1 MTADPGT
8 PLDSVRATLRGYP
21 PALLQEFEAAS
32 VHVERRLAGDA
43 LRTWAEQGLDV
54 ARESLR
60 SWEAAAD
67 YYRASPAVLD
77 EIGFPRFTEWGRI
90 GADLAAESPALGGA
104 YFRGSPRALEHLS
117 IAQAGDWSAQGRGL
131 YKGTWKSSSL
141 AAQYFE
147 VSPDLLP
154 LLPLGQL
161 RLLVELVDALS
172 GHSYE
177 LASSCLAM
185 APRMLADLVRADRAP
200 FLEFGIVVAGTA
212 WADARVYFERG
223 PGLLERLAAPQRA
236 RYLTLASRVALR
248 VGRHG
253 HPYFLEAAQALA
265 AVQPEAHQD
274 LIDLAEELVED
285 SAPGAME
292 FLKSSPAV
300 LERLYPEDLP
310 RWQAAGRAILHASED
325 GGVAF
330 FRLESAKAE
339 EVIDTLTSRL
349 ELTRIGELLRLYCK
363 ALTGADVAVHPAET
377 LTEKGVGWVSES
389 SPTTEGS
396 AIYLPARVEQYDT
409 KAENF
414 AVYKV
419 YATHQAARLEFG
431 SFRFEFDRPS
441 ALFQD
446 QRAARAG
453 RPAGKALTD
462 MERFFDLFEDRRLA
476 HDLFTILEDTRIDAA
491 VKREYAGIRRAF
503 NRLQQDAADR
513 RPDVEQMPARQ
524 AMVENLLR
532 ASLDEAAAL
541 RWPPALARLIAE
553 PLRILQR
560 VRVEGAS
567 VEDAA
572 EGVIRLYDWL
582 ARIPNVELEELAWND
597 ADAPD
602 DADLEGDTIPLPA
615 GSAGPEESFA
625 PSLPAGEPQPYE
637 SPAPVEFRGEFKPE
651 LVQLLMRMRSQDQ
664 PSDDAPLAP
673 LSPEQLQQ
681 LLEKSVEITLT
692 DLTEGDLSETSGLFM
707 ENLMKEL
714 AEVAQQG
721 AQGSQDADDG
731 PSSGEEDAA
740 ALGEMEASYYYDEWD
755 FRANDYKPRWCRVRE
770 QRLAT
775 GDSDFYDRT
784 LADYAVLVRQTRQQ
798 FEMLRPELFRK
809 IKHLPDGDDY
819 DLDAVVDW
827 YVSRAARAPSDC
839 KVYYRR
845 NKVERDV
852 AVAFL
857 LDMSASTDEEIH
869 KQPRRYDDDDQFVD
883 DPRKYLTWWAQRRAQ
898 EAQHPAKRI
907 IDLEKEAIVLLI
919 EALEAIGDRYG
930 VYGFSGYGRDNVEFY
945 IVKDLEEPFG
955 DPVKQRI
962 DKISPIRS
970 TRMGPAIRHCIY
982 KLGQVQAKVRI
993 LVLLSDGRPQG
1004 PRLRPG
1010 PDREGIRHPRH
1021 QAGTDRSP

>member
-8 PLDSVRATLRGYP
+8 PLDSVRAMLRGYP

-60 SWEAAAD
+60 SWEAAAE

-104 YFRGSPRALEHLS
+104 YFRASPRALEHLS

-265 AVQPEAHQD
+265 AVQPEVHQD

-285 SAPGAME
+285 SAPSAME

-339 EVIDTLTSRL
+339 EVIDALTSRL

-441 ALFQD
+441 ALFED

-560 VRVEGAS
+560 VRVDGAS
-567 VEDAA
+567 VEDAT

-582 ARIPNVELEELAWND
+582 ARIPNVELEELAWERRRR
-597 ADAPD
+597 AGRRRPRRGPPSPYPPAAP
-602 DADLEGDTIPLPA
+602 GRRNPSPPPSPPA
-615 GSAGPEESFA
+615 SRNPTRAPPPWNFA
-625 PSLPAGEPQPYE
+625 AS
-637 SPAPVEFRGEFKPE
+637 SSPE

-721 AQGSQDADDG
+721 AKGGQDTDDG

-740 ALGEMEASYYYDEWD
+740 ALGEMEASFYYDEWD

-784 LADYAVLVRQTRQQ
+784 LADYAVPGPADPPTVR
-798 FEMLRPELFRK
+798 
-809 IKHLPDGDDY
+809 
-819 DLDAVVDW
+819 DA
-827 YVSRAARAPSDC
+827 APRTVPQDQ
-839 KVYYRR
+839 
-845 NKVERDV
+845 
-852 AVAFL
+852 AP
-857 LDMSASTDEEIH
+857 
-869 KQPRRYDDDDQFVD
+869 PRR
-883 DPRKYLTWWAQRRAQ
+883 R
-898 EAQHPAKRI
+898 
-907 IDLEKEAIVLLI
+907 
-919 EALEAIGDRYG
+919 
-930 VYGFSGYGRDNVEFY
+930 
-945 IVKDLEEPFG
+945 
-955 DPVKQRI
+955 
-962 DKISPIRS
+962 
-970 TRMGPAIRHCIY
+970 
-982 KLGQVQAKVRI
+982 
-993 LVLLSDGRPQG
+993 
-1004 PRLRPG
+1004 RLRPG
-1010 PDREGIRHPRH
+1010 RRGRLVRLHGPRALPSGLQGLLPPQQGGAGRRRRLPPGHVRQHRRGDPQTTPPLRRRRPVRGRPPQISHLVGAAARAGGPAPRQADHRPRERSHRAPDRGAGSDRRPLRRLRLQRLRARQRRVLHREGPRRALWRSGQAAH
-1021 QAGTDRSP
+1021 RQDLTHSAPPAWDPPSATASTNSARCRRKCASLCCSPTAAPRTTATAGTGPRRNTLSTTPSGR